1 MRFFIWNS
9 RPLGR
14 DNQVGKCRETV
25 RPQGGPMTSSERVG
39 RMPLLIEQ
47 ADLKQ
52 GCKDTFPYIAATLA
66 ASLVYLIYES
76 GILDAVFGLLG
87 LDAPKAQRSPM
98 FWANQIALL
107 ATIGIASVLAG
118 SRFEVMPWRTSAIGL
133 TIWSAVA
140 ILATRFLQ
148 AYFDT
153 PVDLLPAILLPAT
166 VFVCALVNQI
176 SNMERTMFVKE
187 MAVTHKE
194 ELLEKV
200 YDNVQ
205 NAIIVANAK
214 GKIVFANTP
223 GLSLFGYE
231 EDEVMGQSVD
241 MLSAKPGEGLVGR
254 KISYYLH
261 RASAVDQAAGRLQA
275 GPFETAGQRKDGTPF
290 IMDLAVAVAR
300 FKASEH
306 RYEKRKSDRLLYV
319 CNLWDVTARLKGQE
333 MQRVAVEQQVV
344 ANRAKSEFVANM
356 SHELRTPLNAI
367 IGFSE
372 MLTGRFFGSLTDKQ
386 TEYVHDIHSS
396 GQHLLKLINDI
407 LDISKIES
415 GNADLEEEEF
425 DVREVIKS
433 CMTLIRHRADE
444 GGVALAT
451 SGDAPTHL
459 LYADERKVK
468 QVILNLLSNAVKFTP
483 DGGRVEVRAD
493 IDEDGNYAVA
503 VIDSGVGIAPEDIAE
518 ALAPFGQVDSGL
530 NRKYEGTGLGLSLT
544 KSLVEAHGGTLTL
557 ESSLGVGTTVT
568 ARFPPMCIVGAEI
581 AEPDGEESEKPGKKK
596 KAVA

>member
-1 MRFFIWNS
+1 
-9 RPLGR
+9 
-14 DNQVGKCRETV
+14 
-25 RPQGGPMTSSERVG
+25 
-39 RMPLLIEQ
+39 MPLLMEQ
-47 ADLKQ
+47 VNLKQ
-52 GCKDTFPYIAATLA
+52 ECRDSFPYIVATLV
-66 ASLVYLIYES
+66 ASLIYLIYEN
-76 GILDAVFGLLG
+76 GILDAVFGLIG
-87 LDAPKAQRSPM
+87 LDAPKAQKSPM
-98 FWANQIALL
+98 FWANQMALL
-107 ATIGIASVLAG
+107 ATIGIASVVAG

-133 TIWSAVA
+133 MIWSVA
-140 ILATRFLQ
+140 AIVATRVLQ
-148 AYFDT
+148 SIFDT
-153 PVDLLPAILLPAT
+153 PIDLLPAILLPVT
-166 VFVCALVNQI
+166 VFMCGLIKQI
-176 SNMERTMFVKE
+176 SNMERSMFVKD

-223 GLSLFGYE
+223 GLALFGYE
-231 EDEVMGQSVD
+231 DDEVMGQSID

-261 RASAVDQAAGRLQA
+261 RASAIDQATGRLQA
-275 GPFETAGQRKDGTPF
+275 GPYETAGQRKDGTTF

-300 FKASEH
+300 FKAADH
-306 RYEKRKSDRLLYV
+306 RYEKRKTDRLLYV

-333 MQRVAVEQQVV
+333 MQREAIEQQVV

-372 MLTGRFFGSLTDKQ
+372 MLTGHFFGSLTDKQ
-386 TEYVHDIHSS
+386 TEYVNDIHFS

-415 GNADLEEEEF
+415 CRADLEEEEF
-425 DVREVIKS
+425 DVWEVIKS
-433 CMTLIRHRADE
+433 CMTLIRQRAHE
-444 GGVALAT
+444 GEVSLSTTGET
-451 SGDAPTHL
+451 STLL

-483 DGGRVEVRAD
+483 AGGRVEVRAN
-493 IDEDGNYAVA
+493 IDENGHYAIS
-503 VIDSGVGIAPEDIAE
+503 VIDSGVGIAPENIAV
-518 ALAPFGQVDSGL
+518 ALAPFGQIDSGL

-544 KSLVEAHGGTLTL
+544 KSLVEAHGGTLIL

-568 ARFPPMCIVGAEI
+568 ARFPPERVVGFA
-581 AEPDGEESEKPGKKK
+581 AAKQDAEESEKGGKKN